1 MSNECESAHWHIL
14 QVHSPNDIFREISLP
29 PLSGGLGWV
38 VGWWMV
44 VAGRWWLD
52 QPSLGGR
59 CGVSRGLRTSR
70 HSHPASPRERS
81 QPPPSHPSRQPT
93 RKTWTQH
100 LGKIFNH
107 TWKNICNLTSP
118 REKSNIIE
126 VGLLQQNCTRR
137 EVEEGRREES
147 SRDRAWL

>member
-1 MSNECESAHWHIL
+1 MSVKALIGTFYKCILRMTYSAKY
-14 QVHSPNDIFREISLP
+14 RC
-29 PLSGGLGWV
+29 PLYL
-38 VGWWMV
+38 VGW
-44 VAGRWWLD
+44 AGLLDGGWWWLGA
-52 QPSLGGR
+52 GGW
-59 CGVSRGLRTSR
+59 TS
-70 HSHPASPRERS
+70 PASVGDVEWAEDWGPAATRTQHLPGRGRS
-81 QPPPSHPSRQPT
+81 LHQPSRQPT

-100 LGKIFNH
+100 LEKIFNN